1 MADVHPLVTR
11 LLADIESGWGDNLIA
26 SLDFSTRRSADAQTL
41 ARQLD
46 TLCDGARPVKI
57 TKVDLKG
64 EPRDG
69 KFVVVGQVV
78 LQVRDASTPT
88 RQFAMQAEFAQQG
101 GTPVLTRLAPVS
113 AQ

>member
-11 LLADIESGWGDNLIA
+11 LLQDIESGWGDNLIA
-26 SLDFSTRRSADAQTL
+26 SLDFSTRRSGDAQAI

-46 TLCDGARPVKI
+46 ALCDGARPVKI
-57 TKVDLKG
+57 SKVDLRG

-69 KFVVVGQVV
+69 KLVVVGQVI
-78 LQVRDASTPT
+78 LQVRDPSAPT
-88 RQFAMQAEFAQQG
+88 RQFALQAEFAQQG
-101 GTPVLTRLAPVS
+101 GAPVLTRLAPVT

>member
-11 LLADIESGWGDNLIA
+11 LLQDIESGWGDNVIA
-26 SLDFSTRRSADAQTL
+26 GLDFSTRRSADAQSL

-46 TLCDGARPVKI
+46 ALCDGARPVKI
-57 TKVDLKG
+57 SKVDLKG
-64 EPRDG
+64 EPHEG
-69 KFVVVGQVV
+69 KLVVIGQVI

-88 RQFAMQAEFAQQG
+88 RRFALQAEFAQQG
-101 GTPVLTRLAPVS
+101 GAPVLTRLAPVT